1 MEEGGWLTLCGIV
14 LAERNGDKQCKDLRA
29 IPDRQTDRHP
39 IQNIPGTQHSFEFWC
54 PDSLVLSDS
63 AKSSFAT
70 PSTSH
75 RGHLY
80 EKNPTLLVRSVSQKD
95 EILSSMKTQHT
106 SPGSMLGTAL
116 KHCFLEFLRGSHT
129 GLASMRMRVRSLAL
143 LRGLRIWCY
152 RELQWRSQM

>member
-95 EILSSMKTQHT
+95 EILSSMKTQPRQHAGDCFKTLLLGVPQGVTHRT
-106 SPGSMLGTAL
+106 SIHEDAGSIP
-116 KHCFLEFLRGSHT
+116 
-129 GLASMRMRVRSLAL
+129 GLAPWVKDLVL
-143 LRGLRIWCY
+143 P
-152 RELQWRSQM
+152 